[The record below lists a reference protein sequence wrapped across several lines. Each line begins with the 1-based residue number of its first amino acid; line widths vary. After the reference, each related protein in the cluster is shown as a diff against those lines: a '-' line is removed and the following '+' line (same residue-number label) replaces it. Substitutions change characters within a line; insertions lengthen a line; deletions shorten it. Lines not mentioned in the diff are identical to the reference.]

1 MLFFLY
7 YCFQG
12 FFPYMIGTFFRRAV
26 IDSGIFIY
34 FVNGRTR
41 NNIMKLMKQNTFP
54 AVIQFL
60 SGIASSQDIG
70 E

>member
-1 MLFFLY
+1 
-7 YCFQG
+7 
-12 FFPYMIGTFFRRAV
+12 MIGTFFRRAV